1 MNRNELQVIDILCRQ
16 ADWTTA
22 AFLSSHIQCSI
33 RSIKNYIASI
43 HSQYPGL
50 IISSRSGYMITDKAQ
65 ALHLLEHQEKSSNLP
80 QDARERKS
88 WLLCKLLLN
97 GDRLKLDFLSSQ
109 LCISYYTLLSLLDS
123 LKSILSN
130 YDLTLKTKNDCVWVS
145 GADKNK
151 KNLLIDM
158 VYEEIPD
165 FYGDSSLLQT
175 YFPHFSIASIRQIL
189 DTELK
194 DSQYY
199 IDDFSKLYLALY
211 ICITLEQH
219 QSNNCPDSSTDG
231 AVIADSAVQQ
241 MVDRLINAIYD
252 YSHIRLNDMDCHDIS
267 VILSS
272 RTWSEDQSSPVHAS
286 TMQLVEEIQKRI
298 RHLFNTSLSDIQFLC
313 LHLESLQLRL
323 KNQLTLKNPQLTS
336 IKESYPYIYEIA
348 VAIAEVIERETK
360 YSVPEDEI
368 AYLAMYIGIM
378 IDYQKNMEFKVKVVL
393 FCPQYYSIG
402 TSLAD
407 KINQIFEDKI
417 ILTTV
422 ITDSGDLVQAKDYDL
437 IISTV
442 PLRFHR
448 GNCKY
453 ISTHIKSE
461 EIVEINTEIDRLY
474 HNKMRQHY
482 YDRLSSLFHENL
494 FFYDPVFENREE
506 AIQFLSNKLIEQGI
520 VDSSFTDKVFEREKI
535 SSSAFSNIALPHPID
550 MCAKSS
556 AIATII
562 LPNGMTWGKNTV
574 NLIFM
579 LAICDEDTVLFKDTF
594 SFITDFINNPQ
605 NVRHLMNCRTY
616 EAFMDTLLSFFSNP
630 TL

>member
-1 MNRNELQVIDILCRQ
+1 
-16 ADWTTA
+16 
-22 AFLSSHIQCSI
+22 
-33 RSIKNYIASI
+33 
-43 HSQYPGL
+43 
-50 IISSRSGYMITDKAQ
+50 
-65 ALHLLEHQEKSSNLP
+65 
-80 QDARERKS
+80 
-88 WLLCKLLLN
+88 
-97 GDRLKLDFLSSQ
+97 
-109 LCISYYTLLSLLDS
+109 
-123 LKSILSN
+123 
-130 YDLTLKTKNDCVWVS
+130 
-145 GADKNK
+145 
-151 KNLLIDM
+151 
-158 VYEEIPD
+158 
-165 FYGDSSLLQT
+165 
-175 YFPHFSIASIRQIL
+175 
-189 DTELK
+189 
-194 DSQYY
+194 
-199 IDDFSKLYLALY
+199 
-211 ICITLEQH
+211 
-219 QSNNCPDSSTDG
+219 
-231 AVIADSAVQQ
+231 
-241 MVDRLINAIYD
+241 
-252 YSHIRLNDMDCHDIS
+252 
-267 VILSS
+267 
-272 RTWSEDQSSPVHAS
+272 
-286 TMQLVEEIQKRI
+286 MQLVEEIQKRI

-556 AIATII
+556 AIATVI